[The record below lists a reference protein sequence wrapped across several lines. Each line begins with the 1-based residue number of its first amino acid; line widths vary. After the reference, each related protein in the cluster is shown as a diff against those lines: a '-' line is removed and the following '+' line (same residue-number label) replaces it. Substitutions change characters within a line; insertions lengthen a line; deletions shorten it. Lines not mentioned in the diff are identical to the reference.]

1 MPTEKNTLQ
10 LPESELL
17 PECVRMLREGKTVML
32 TARGSSMYP
41 FIHDRDKVCLSREG
55 GFREGDIVLAFTD
68 EGRHVMHRIISING
82 DMVRLM
88 GDANLKK
95 TESCSVKDIAGKA
108 VSIMRD
114 KKTILCSSA
123 AEKTKAKFWRMLL
136 PVRRAALKMLRT
148 RDAVRLRIHA
158 YNQE

>member
-1 MPTEKNTLQ
+1 MQIQKDTIRIPDD
-10 LPESELL
+10 ELL
-17 PECVRMLREGKTVML
+17 AECSEMLRDGKAVLL

-95 TESCSVKDIAGKA
+95 TES
-108 VSIMRD
+108 
-114 KKTILCSSA
+114 
-123 AEKTKAKFWRMLL
+123 
-136 PVRRAALKMLRT
+136 
-148 RDAVRLRIHA
+148 
-158 YNQE
+158 